1 MAASLDWSSIRQ
13 TLLETSHRTKL
24 YNVSYWDKEVN
35 SVNKNMGKLSGLTE
49 YQVKALPISPEV
61 NVLDVGAGTGR
72 LTLPI
77 AKQVRHVTALEPSKN
92 MLSVLQDNARQQQVF
107 NIDYLNEPL
116 ENVGTAAQYDLVV
129 ASFSLFM
136 FDLEKSLLKLD
147 KLASKGVYLFMSA
160 SPWIDEG
167 IQTAVY
173 GTSSLWSDF
182 ILTYNILHD
191 AGIVANVETCTYTFE
206 ECYPTLTDAA
216 EAFIQKYSLP
226 TEKRSNLTEYLRVN
240 LASEYGGYYYKRKM
254 KAATIWWTKSK

>member
-1 MAASLDWSSIRQ
+1 LAASLDWSSIRQ
-13 TLLETSHRTKL
+13 TLLETAHRTKL
-24 YNVSYWDKEVN
+24 YNVSYWDQEVN
-35 SVNKNMGKLSGLTE
+35 SVNKNMAKLSGLTE
-49 YQVKALPISPEV
+49 YQVKALPLSPEV

-77 AKQVRHVTALEPSKN
+77 AKRVRHVTALEPSKN
-92 MLSVLQDNARQQQVF
+92 MLSVLQENARQQQTF

-116 ENVGTAAQYDLVV
+116 ENIGIAAQYDLVV

-136 FDLEKSLLKLD
+136 SDLEKSLLKMD

-173 GTSSLWSDF
+173 GTSNVWSDF

-226 TEKRSNLTEYLRVN
+226 TEKRRNLTEYLRTN
-240 LASEYGGYYYKRKM
+240 LADEYGGLYYKRKM
-254 KAATIWWTKSK
+254 KAATIWWTKNK